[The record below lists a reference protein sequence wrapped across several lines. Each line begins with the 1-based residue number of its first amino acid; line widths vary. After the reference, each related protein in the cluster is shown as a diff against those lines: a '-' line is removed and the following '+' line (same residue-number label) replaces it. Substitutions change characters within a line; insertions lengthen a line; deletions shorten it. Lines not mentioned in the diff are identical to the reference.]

1 MLTILFEAFLLA
13 EERSRNPES
22 DGQSDMFISK
32 AIEKPSKVGRSIS
45 DPPTFY
51 KSGIPA
57 AKPPCLYNRCTWSS

>member
-22 DGQSDMFISK
+22 DEKSDMSMSK

-51 KSGIPA
+51 KSDIPA
-57 AKPPCLYNRCTWSS
+57 AKPPCLCNRYTWSS